1 MNRLC
6 TRKMYTYA
14 MEAIKPT
21 YVSNSYNAMSKQNIL
36 ISIDDV
42 SKKVTIEHDIV
53 NLYENQLVL
62 PKIKKVLQKMYPTY
76 YHYVLW

>member
-1 MNRLC
+1 
-6 TRKMYTYA
+6 MYTYA

-21 YVSNSYNAMSKQNIL
+21 YVSNSYNAMTKQNIL

-76 YHYVLW
+76 YHYVL